1 MKKKQCNV
9 VHPWQIVSLKY
20 YGNTIVAPDQTKSIP
35 LLIEELQVLGMR
47 VKIVEGTFSQIIEL
61 KKEENDGKQNLVVGL
76 H

>member
-1 MKKKQCNV
+1 MKKKKYNV

-47 VKIVEGTFSQIIEL
+47 VRIVKGTFSQIIEL